1 MGILW
6 GTRLFFWKN
15 ANTQSNKSNTA
26 NPKKQAKK
34 YLISKINPI
43 LTSLTNNCWFIEKD
57 KTSKMFDISKKLNS
71 LSENPDFDGLD
82 LGFSVGAA
90 VQVQQRQAAK
100 TKQHFENIQVHCF

>member
-1 MGILW
+1 MGILC
-6 GTRLFFWKN
+6 GTYCCFFERMLFTNPIPPTLRNKQKISHIKN
-15 ANTQSNKSNTA
+15 Q
-26 NPKKQAKK
+26 
-34 YLISKINPI
+34 PI